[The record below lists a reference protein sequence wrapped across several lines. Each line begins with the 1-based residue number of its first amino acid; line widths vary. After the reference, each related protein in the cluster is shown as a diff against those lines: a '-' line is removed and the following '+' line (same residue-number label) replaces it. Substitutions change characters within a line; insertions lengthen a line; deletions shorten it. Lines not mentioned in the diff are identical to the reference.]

1 VTSYRIRERGLGLGI
16 RRFALPLDY
25 TYRIRQPHRTGQ
37 FARVAGVIAEGGGL
51 IGDVATINVGRDA
64 SVREVTLEV
73 EDHSQAESIVDLLN
87 GLEGVEVLWAQDRAL
102 LRHEGGKLTIE
113 STRPVRTV
121 QDMRDVYTPG
131 VARACMAISEK
142 PSLARELTMIGRSVA
157 ICTNGTR
164 VLGLGDIGPV
174 ASMPVMEGKA
184 VFYHQLANVSAMPI
198 LVDTKDVDE
207 FIETVVR
214 IAPTFGGIHLED
226 ISAPECFEIEAR
238 LKEALD
244 IPVMH
249 DDVHGTAVVTLAAT
263 LVACRHAGLT
273 LEEEVVGQIGL
284 GAAGFGIAA
293 LLVDA
298 GARSVLGSD
307 PNPLSHERAE
317 KKGIEITDM
326 QTVMREADVVV
337 ATTGRADLIDPG
349 MVREGQVIL
358 ALTNPYPE
366 IDPDMAVEAGA
377 AFAADG
383 TSVNNVLGY
392 PGIFRG
398 ALLAGAE
405 EINLPMKLA
414 AAEKIA
420 SLTAESELVPEAL
433 DPDVHEQVA
442 NAVRDA
448 AVQSGIAR
456 LDRAPT
462 GL

>member
-1 VTSYRIRERGLGLGI
+1 M
-16 RRFALPLDY
+16 PLDY
-25 TYRIRQPHRTGQ
+25 TYRIQLPHRTGQ
-37 FARVAGVIAEGGGL
+37 LAKVAGTIAEGEGL
-51 IGDVATINVGRDA
+51 IGEVNTISVGRVA
-64 SVREVTLEV
+64 SVREITLEV
-73 EDHSQAESIVDLLN
+73 RDKDHAENIE
-87 GLEGVEVLWAQDRAL
+87 GMLETLPGVEVLWARDRAL

-131 VARACMAISEK
+131 VARACVAISED
-142 PSLARELTMIGRSVA
+142 PSLAGELTMIGRSVA

-207 FIETVVR
+207 FVETVVR

-238 LKEALD
+238 LIQALD
-244 IPVMH
+244 KPVMH
-249 DDVHGTAVVTLAAT
+249 DDVHGTAVVTLAAV

-273 LEEEVVGQIGL
+273 LQDEVVGQIGL

-298 GARSVLGSD
+298 GARRVLGSD
-307 PNPLSHERAE
+307 PNPLSHERA
-317 KKGIEITDM
+317 KGKGIEITDM
-326 QTVMREADVVV
+326 ETVMREADVVV
-337 ATTGRADLIDPG
+337 ATTGRSGLIDPA

-366 IDPDMAVEAGA
+366 IDPDEAVEAGA

-398 ALLAGAE
+398 ALLSGAR

-420 SLTAESELVPEAL
+420 SLATGSELVPEAL
-433 DPDVHEQVA
+433 DSRVHEQVA
-442 NAVRDA
+442 DAVRDA
-448 AVQSGIAR
+448 AVESGVAH
-456 LDRAPT
+456 LDRAPM